1 MWSAIVW
8 SAALAGAADLSA
20 FRQTSLG
27 ALRTE
32 LISSTAVGRVRFL
45 EGELQRTASSS
56 AQLGTKLAEMRE
68 EAEEQAELLSMG
80 DERSEVLQKLVAE
93 GRAKLAP
100 VKAKCATLAS
110 ELELASSRC
119 AEIDVKLALATD
131 TQRVQG
137 VQLERAEN
145 EVQELTELKGQMM
158 RQLSQA
164 DTATAEKLKTVKEQ
178 CSTLASELE
187 IATDDAEHLRSELAK
202 ARGAQDSLILM
213 TARAEELQLKLDRAA
228 PKLELVQTLKEQC
241 STLASELE
249 IATDDAEHL
258 RSELAKALVAKDELI
273 VLTARAEKLQR
284 KVDQAAPAAAKLKT
298 MKEQCSTLAS
308 ELELAT
314 GEAERLRAFLAETRV
329 AETDVESSSST
340 A

>member
-32 LISSTAVGRVRFL
+32 LLGSTAATRVRFL

-202 ARGAQDSLILM
+202 A
-213 TARAEELQLKLDRAA
+213 
-228 PKLELVQTLKEQC
+228 
-241 STLASELE
+241 
-249 IATDDAEHL
+249 
-258 RSELAKALVAKDELI
+258 LVAKDELI

>member
-32 LISSTAVGRVRFL
+32 LLGSTAATRVRFL

-56 AQLGTKLAEMRE
+56 AQLGTKLAELRE

-80 DERSEVLQKLVAE
+80 DERSAVLQKLVTE

-164 DTATAEKLKTVKEQ
+164 DTATAEKLKT
-178 CSTLASELE
+178 
-187 IATDDAEHLRSELAK
+187 
-202 ARGAQDSLILM
+202 
-213 TARAEELQLKLDRAA
+213 
-228 PKLELVQTLKEQC
+228 LKEQC

-258 RSELAKALVAKDELI
+258 RNELAKALVAKDEL
-273 VLTARAEKLQR
+273 VAVTARAEKLQR